1 MRSNG
6 GGVLKDVGNPYNTE
20 DYATSLLMK
29 QCLQTENKAKAR
41 GTLSYLS
48 RLCSCTVP
56 VLPVGVGQFSSRM
69 QTGEFTLVYLD
80 TVDPK
85 RTVTPEKQNNGWLVP
100 RFYKAVIE
108 KTEL

>member
-1 MRSNG
+1 MA

-85 RTVTPEKQNNGWLVP
+85 GPVIPEKQNNG
-100 RFYKAVIE
+100 
-108 KTEL
+108 